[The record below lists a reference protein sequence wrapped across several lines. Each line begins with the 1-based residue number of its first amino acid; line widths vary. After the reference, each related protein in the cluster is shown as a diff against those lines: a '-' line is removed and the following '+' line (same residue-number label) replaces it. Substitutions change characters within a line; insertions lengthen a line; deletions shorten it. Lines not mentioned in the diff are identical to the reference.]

1 MVEDLKGTKGYRVRS
16 LFLFSFLEA
25 TDVLCFSCASQRLF
39 IYIQEEIIFILCV
52 CIFVFVYFPPSST
65 NGHILYP
72 PAMPCFFTVYAG
84 ERFLSIHS
92 EFLCSLIRLH
102 SSLFREAP

>member
-1 MVEDLKGTKGYRVRS
+1 MFSASRVLPRDC
-16 LFLFSFLEA
+16 LFTFKKKLYSYY
-25 TDVLCFSCASQRLF
+25 V
-39 IYIQEEIIFILCV
+39 CV
-52 CIFVFVYFPPSST
+52 FVFVYFPHSST